1 MAGSSSSVSLGLV
14 ATLVVGALAACDDGE
29 QDAVVGSGDV
39 VSEER
44 DVSGFREI
52 RLEGSGRV
60 EVDRGAAESLTVE
73 ADDNLLPLITTE
85 VRGSR
90 LVIGHE
96 EAISPSRD
104 VVYRIETIELDGVSI
119 AGSADV
125 VAPDLDC
132 DTFTVSVAGSGS
144 FDVGG
149 SCDGLDVDIAGSGDV
164 DAEDLAVARA
174 DVSIAGSGDV
184 IVDAS
189 DELRVAITGSGDV
202 VYVGDPATDI
212 DIRGSGNVRRAP

>member
-1 MAGSSSSVSLGLV
+1 MAGNSSLVTAGLAAAMTV
-14 ATLVVGALAACDDGE
+14 AALAACDDE

-60 EVDRGAAESLTVE
+60 EVDQGARESLTVE

-90 LVIGHE
+90 LVIGNE

-104 VVYRIETIELDGVSI
+104 VVYRIEAIELDGVSI

-125 VAPDLDC
+125 VAPDVDC
-132 DTFTVSVAGSGS
+132 DTFSVSIAGSGS

-164 DAEDLAVARA
+164 DAEDLAVTRA

-212 DIRGSGNVRRAP
+212 DVRGSGNVRRAP